1 MISNRLNVYG
11 LQDIQVSPISDLS
24 GNNYV
29 SIEIAGATPNDLESL
44 ISQQGKFVA
53 MIGNQTV
60 FQGEKQDIASVA
72 TSGQQSGIQ
81 SCSQQSDGSYTCQFS
96 FAVYLSQAAA
106 ERFALLTQNLSVIS
120 NSNGNYLSKNID
132 LYLDNQL
139 IESLNIS
146 ANLKGYTT
154 TQSLNS
160 GVWGRCNPDR
170 CV

>member
-1 MISNRLNVYG
+1 MQAANQSLTVCQASEVAQMIGNRLNVYG
-11 LQDIQVSPISDLS
+11 FEDIQVSPIRDLS

-29 SIEIAGATPNDLESL
+29 SIEIAGATPNDLENL

-81 SCSQQSDGSYTCQFS
+81 SCNQQSDGSYTCHFS

-106 ERFALLTQNLSVIS
+106 ERFAQLTQNLSI
-120 NSNGNYLSKNID
+120 NHTSNGDYLIKTILTYILMD
-132 LYLDNQL
+132 
-139 IESLNIS
+139 
-146 ANLKGYTT
+146 K
-154 TQSLNS
+154 
-160 GVWGRCNPDR
+160 
-170 CV
+170 